1 MIKRTKK
8 NKKRIVRKSSRKHTN
23 HKDKRGGGD
32 NTVPICICSHSSVF
46 DVLQIQVDYLSK
58 IFKGTKQKVYFFL
71 DKEFTGNNHDLI
83 YETILYDD
91 NLAYTKRMAYCLNK
105 VDAPYCIVSQENDIL
120 IKYNKE
126 AIEILV
132 EKMSG
137 MNPPIDSVDLV
148 MRDFDC
154 EKQLQI
160 TDTLYITN
168 LKGSLWEQYTGFL
181 FTVQPRLW
189 NRVSAINLFSSIGDI
204 NYKNVEFSE
213 TQEYV
218 KANHNVYGFCSTQPM
233 ISFGLISEAFP
244 AASEYIYL
252 HVTKGGM
259 FRRRVVEAN
268 ALHPEIAVL
277 EKELY
282 DKYIE
287 PSVTRGKTEGDGTRA
302 YVVKG
307 NPGLFKKERSS

>member
-8 NKKRIVRKSSRKHTN
+8 NKKRIVRKRSRKHTN
-23 HKDKRGGGD
+23 HKDKRGGG
-32 NTVPICICSHSSVF
+32 NSVPICICSHSSVF

-58 IFKGTKQKVYFFL
+58 LFKGTEQKVYFFL
-71 DKEFTGNNHDLI
+71 DKEFTGNNHELI

-120 IKYNKE
+120 VKYNKE

-132 EKMSG
+132 EKMRDT
-137 MNPPIDSVDLV
+137 NPPIDCIELV
-148 MRDFDC
+148 IRDFDC

-168 LKGSLWEQYTGFL
+168 LKGSLWEQYTGLL

-204 NYKNVEFSE
+204 NYRNVEFSE

-233 ISFGLISEAFP
+233 ISFGLLSEAFP
-244 AASEYIYL
+244 AASEYIFI
-252 HVTKGGM
+252 HVTREGM
-259 FRRRVVEAN
+259 FQRRAVEAN

-282 DKYIE
+282 EKYME
-287 PSVTRGKTEGDGTRA
+287 PSVTRGKTEGDGTTG

-307 NPGLFKKERSS
+307 NPGLFKKQRSS